1 MIEAV
6 FKYIYNYKKQIK
18 DYIFV
23 QLLVLLWICA
33 YLKNGVYIEQFHILF
48 VSRSIIFFFG
58 ILAIVVLVGYLL
70 LLHKSRIRIREDMGE
85 FIHLGM
91 LPLSLILV
99 FFSCG
104 QNNVIVVIITMFL
117 AVYAII
123 LGLANIKKMTPRC
136 VGKKKSC
143 CHRLLYINRVIK
155 MVNCIGFLIII
166 NFFVCETVLPQKEAV
181 TSVSITAEKTV
192 ISKEE
197 LVRNFDE
204 KNWQGL
210 SKEKKLKYLQKLA
223 DYTTQE
229 YLGCCSVTV
238 RQAIKSNKDA
248 WGWFE
253 DTMPECVFVSCN
265 LLEEGAAYN
274 LACTVLHEVYHH
286 YEYECISVVNFNHTG
301 SDLYYFKELKSWM
314 ENFEH
319 YKEADKYG
327 YEEYKNQPIEKDAD
341 AFAKRT
347 IKKILGE

>member
-104 QNNVIVVIITMFL
+104 QNNVIVVILTMFL

-123 LGLANIKKMTPRC
+123 LGLANIKKMTPIR
-136 VGKKKSC
+136 KKKNPVPPKMSPNILKASSLPDC
-143 CHRLLYINRVIK
+143 VRKRIPIIK
-155 MVNCIGFLIII
+155 KTEPSPANIHPIIMIALIPVFIFGFIFSYFLSMFSTSFLI
-166 NFFVCETVLPQKEAV
+166 
-181 TSVSITAEKTV
+181 
-192 ISKEE
+192 
-197 LVRNFDE
+197 
-204 KNWQGL
+204 
-210 SKEKKLKYLQKLA
+210 
-223 DYTTQE
+223 
-229 YLGCCSVTV
+229 
-238 RQAIKSNKDA
+238 
-248 WGWFE
+248 
-253 DTMPECVFVSCN
+253 
-265 LLEEGAAYN
+265 
-274 LACTVLHEVYHH
+274 
-286 YEYECISVVNFNHTG
+286 
-301 SDLYYFKELKSWM
+301 
-314 ENFEH
+314 
-319 YKEADKYG
+319 
-327 YEEYKNQPIEKDAD
+327 
-341 AFAKRT
+341 
-347 IKKILGE
+347 

>member
-181 TSVSITAEKTV
+181 TSVSNTAEKTV

-229 YLGCCSVTV
+229 YLGCCSVIV
-238 RQAIKSNKDA
+238 RQAIKSNKDT

-265 LLEEGAAYN
+265 LLEEGAAYD

-286 YEYECISVVNFNHTG
+286 YEYECISVVNFNHTC